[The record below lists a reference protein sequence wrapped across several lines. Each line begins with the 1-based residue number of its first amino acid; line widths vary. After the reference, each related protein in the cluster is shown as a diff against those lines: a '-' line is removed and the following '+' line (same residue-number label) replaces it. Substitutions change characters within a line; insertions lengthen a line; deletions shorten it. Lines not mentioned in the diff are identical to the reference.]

1 MVLAAVQAAPVTR
14 ASGAVL
20 AEVDVAVV
28 AAASSQPVMADVVEE
43 DIVWSVVAM
52 PLVGTLAVNCMLV
65 FVVEFIVK
73 YESGVGSHPLMAGRL
88 KTPTHRRKQPLHFWS
103 AIGRIFLRIKM
114 LIRDV
119 KQSDL

>member
-1 MVLAAVQAAPVTR
+1 MRVLAAVQVAPVAR

-28 AAASSQPVMADVVEE
+28 AAALSQPVMADVVEE

-52 PLVGTLAVNCMLV
+52 PLVGTLAVDCMWV
-65 FVVEFIVK
+65 YMVEFIVK
-73 YESGVGSHPLMAGRL
+73 YENGVGSRPLMAQGL
-88 KTPTHRRKQPLHFWS
+88 KTPTHRRKRPLVLERS
-103 AIGRIFLRIKM
+103 KM

-119 KQSDL
+119 RT